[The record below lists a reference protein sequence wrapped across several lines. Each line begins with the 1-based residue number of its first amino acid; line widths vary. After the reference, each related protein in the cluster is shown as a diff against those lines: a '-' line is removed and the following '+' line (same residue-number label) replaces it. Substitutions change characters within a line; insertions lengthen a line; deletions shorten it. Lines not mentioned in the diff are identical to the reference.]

1 MATIFAPTRIEG
13 TPKATAMLEAEFT
26 VSWAD
31 MTTTVKLAS
40 ARVLGVVFFCCAV
53 QAEHFCVCFSD

>member
-31 MTTTVKLAS
+31 MTTTVKLARS
-40 ARVLGVVFFCCAV
+40 VAITTPFFILLG
-53 QAEHFCVCFSD
+53 FSLFA